1 MGLTDFAQATFWGAV
16 VIFALIAFYS
26 FFIAK
31 SFLIGFGAL
40 SFMLFVAW
48 LGIKINN

>member
-1 MGLTDFAQATFWGAV
+1 VVKMGLAEFAQATFWGAI

-31 SFLIGFGAL
+31 EFLPGLGAL
-40 SFMLFVAW
+40 GFMIFMA
-48 LGIKINN
+48 